1 METFAMNKLL
11 FAAVLIVFAAAFSWG
26 QPANAQEGQVK
37 AAPVDFRACTFRDG
51 KGMKDLDKVSE
62 KFRAYANKHDFDYAA
77 WALIPQF
84 QSAVP
89 YDVGWL
95 GAWPS
100 NEAFGVSMEKWMSTG
115 KDVAGEFNSVMD
127 CGSRHE
133 LAMWVPVT
141 AADSSPEEGVLM
153 ISRCSLRDDNTEADA
168 YQAHIKF
175 GNHMRGL
182 GSMASSWLFYPTMGT
197 GDIDYDYYHA
207 VAFYRYSDMG
217 AAMELYSNGGGY
229 AMANKTVNQVSE
241 CSTPI
246 VFDALSVRA
255 FDER

>member
-1 METFAMNKLL
+1 MNKLL
-11 FAAVLIVFAAAFSWG
+11 FTPVVFVVTAALSYG
-26 QPANAQEGQVK
+26 QPANAQDGQVK

-51 KGMKDLDKVSE
+51 KSMKDLDKVAG
-62 KFRAYANKHDFDYAA
+62 KFRSYANEHDFNYAA
-77 WALIPQF
+77 WTLVPQF
-84 QSAVP
+84 QNAVP
-89 YDVGWL
+89 YDIGWL

-100 NEAFGVSMEKWMSTG
+100 NEAFGISMEKWMTTG
-115 KDVAGEFNSVMD
+115 KDLAAEFDQVMD

-133 LAMWVPVT
+133 LALWVPVT
-141 AADSSPEEGVLM
+141 AADASPEEGVLM
-153 ISRCSLRDDNTEADA
+153 ISRCALNEGKNENDA

-175 GNHMRGL
+175 GNYMRGL

-197 GDIDYDYYHA
+197 GNVDFDYYHA
-207 VAFYRYSDMG
+207 IAFYRYSDLG

-229 AMANKTVNQVSE
+229 QMEQEVLAPVAD
-241 CSTPI
+241 CATPI